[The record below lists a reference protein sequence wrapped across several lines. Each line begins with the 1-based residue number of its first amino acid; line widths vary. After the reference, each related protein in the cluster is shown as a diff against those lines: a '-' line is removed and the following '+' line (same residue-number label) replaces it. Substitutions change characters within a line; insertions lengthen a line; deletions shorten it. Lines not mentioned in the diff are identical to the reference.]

1 MASTLSMLTFNIMI
15 TLLTL
20 ILLQFLS
27 PLYFPPTPKHLGEV
41 DKIHNLTVRLSE
53 LPILLLHVLKNVK
66 KNNEMPTNG

>member
-1 MASTLSMLTFNIMI
+1 MLTFNIMI

-20 ILLQFLS
+20 ILSSFYPPS
-27 PLYFPPTPKHLGEV
+27 TFPPPPNHLGEV

-53 LPILLLHVLKNVK
+53 LPILLLYVLKNVK